1 MMQATGQGGGTNL
14 PQTPAP
20 TEIPQMP
27 PLPNPGENFPVIVG
41 TPQYLPSP
49 PPWVTLP
56 SQVTLLIVLGFFA
69 ACTIVLYPLMRAL
82 GRRLEGKNTTL
93 NPALQAD
100 IDQLRQR
107 LSEVE
112 AAQHR
117 VYELEERVDFAE
129 RMLSQ
134 RREPERLGGG

>member
-1 MMQATGQGGGTNL
+1 MIQVGQN
-14 PQTPAP
+14 QTPTPEP
-20 TEIPQMP
+20 TI
-27 PLPNPGENFPVIVG
+27 PLPPTAPQEPGFPVIIQQ
-41 TPQYLPSP
+41 PPYIPSP

-69 ACTIVLYPLMRAL
+69 ACTIVLYPLMRAM
-82 GRRLEGKNTTL
+82 GRRLEGKTGN

-107 LSEVE
+107 LTEVE
-112 AAQHR
+112 AMQHR

>member
-1 MMQATGQGGGTNL
+1 MIQATGEGGGTNV

-20 TEIPQMP
+20 TEVPVP
-27 PLPNPGENFPVIVG
+27 PPSEPNFPVIVG
-41 TPQYLPSP
+41 TPQYFPSP

-69 ACTIVLYPLMRAL
+69 ACTVILYPLMRAI
-82 GRRLEGKNTTL
+82 GRRLEGKNNVVT
-93 NPALQAD
+93 PALQAD
-100 IDQLRQR
+100 LDQLRQR

-112 AAQHR
+112 AVQHR
-117 VYELEERVDFAE
+117 VFELEERVDFAE

>member
-1 MMQATGQGGGTNL
+1 MIQVVVT
-14 PQTPAP
+14 QTPQP
-20 TEIPQMP
+20 TE
-27 PLPNPGENFPVIVG
+27 PLPPAAPQEPGFPVIIQQ
-41 TPQYLPSP
+41 PPPYIPDP

-82 GRRLEGKNTTL
+82 GRRLEGKPSGT

-107 LSEVE
+107 LTEVE
-112 AAQHR
+112 AMQHR